1 MSAVGS
7 YDVIVMGG
15 GPGGYIAGER
25 LAHAGLT
32 VLVAEAKSLGGT
44 CLNVGCIPTKSL
56 LNGAKLYAH
65 ALHGEKFGVTAT
77 GVSYDWEAMQVW
89 KTKTVDTLVGGV
101 GAMLKRLKC
110 EVVTGHATLIGPG
123 EVEVDGTRHT
133 SEHVIIATGS
143 EPVMP
148 AFPGTQG
155 NAKVID
161 STGMLAVETVPQRL
175 AVIGGGVIGV
185 EFASLFAALGSQVT
199 VIEMMDEICPFMDA
213 DVAAALRKGIEGDVT
228 FHLGSTVT
236 AVDDATVVFTA
247 RNGEEQRVEADLV
260 LMAVGRRPLVTGWG
274 AEEAGL
280 DVSRFGV
287 VVDDQ
292 MRTNLPNVWAVGD
305 VTGRSLLAHAAY
317 RMGEIASAHIIDTAA
332 ATKAGQVMRWHTI
345 PWAVYSLPEAAGV
358 GLTQAQAS
366 ERYGEV
372 VTATVPLAL
381 SGRFVAENGVKAP
394 GLVKVVGDAATRTVR
409 GVHMLGTYAP
419 ETIWGAVTALETEL
433 SIDDLRQ
440 VVFPHPTV
448 SEGIREAVW
457 AVRG

>member
-1 MSAVGS
+1 MTAVGH

-25 LAHAGLT
+25 LSHAGLK
-32 VLVAEAKSLGGT
+32 VLVAEKDSLGGT

-65 ALHGEKFGVTAT
+65 ALHGAQFGVTAS
-77 GVSYDWEAMQVW
+77 GVAYDWPAMQAW

-110 EVVTGHATLIGPG
+110 DVVKGHATLVGPG
-123 EVEVDGTRHT
+123 KVEVDGELHT
-133 SEHVIIATGS
+133 AEHVIIATGS

-148 AFPGTQG
+148 PFPGTQD
-155 NAKVID
+155 NPKVID
-161 STGMLAVETVPQRL
+161 STGMLAVDEVPQRL

-185 EFASLFAALGSQVT
+185 EFASLFAALGTQVT

-213 DVAAALRKGIEGDVT
+213 EVAGALRKGIEGDVT

-236 AVDDATVVFTA
+236 AVEEATVVFTTKA
-247 RNGEEQRVEADLV
+247 GEEQRIEADVV
-260 LMAVGRRPLVTGWG
+260 LMAVGRRPLVAGWG

-287 VVDDQ
+287 VVDDR

-317 RMGEIASAHIIDTAA
+317 RMGEIASAHIIDTTGAA
-332 ATKAGQVMRWHTI
+332 KAGQVQCAGWSWSSKN
-345 PWAVYSLPEAAGV
+345 PDVYDLELV
-358 GLTQAQAS
+358 
-366 ERYGEV
+366 EV
-372 VTATVPLAL
+372 
-381 SGRFVAENGVKAP
+381 
-394 GLVKVVGDAATRTVR
+394 
-409 GVHMLGTYAP
+409 
-419 ETIWGAVTALETEL
+419 
-433 SIDDLRQ
+433 
-440 VVFPHPTV
+440 
-448 SEGIREAVW
+448 
-457 AVRG
+457 

>member
-1 MSAVGS
+1 
-7 YDVIVMGG
+7 
-15 GPGGYIAGER
+15 
-25 LAHAGLT
+25 
-32 VLVAEAKSLGGT
+32 LVAEKESLGGT

-65 ALHGEKFGVTAT
+65 ALHGAQFGVTAS
-77 GVSYDWEAMQVW
+77 GVAYDWPAMQAW

-110 EVVTGHATLIGPG
+110 DVVKGHATLVGPG
-123 EVEVDGTRHT
+123 KVEVDGELHT
-133 SEHVIIATGS
+133 AEHVIIATGS

-148 AFPGTQG
+148 PFPGTQD
-155 NAKVID
+155 NPKVID
-161 STGMLAVETVPQRL
+161 STGMLAMDEVPQRL

-185 EFASLFAALGSQVT
+185 EFASLFAALGTQVT

-213 DVAAALRKGIEGDVT
+213 EVAGALRKGIEGDVT

-236 AVDDATVVFTA
+236 AVEDATVVFTTKA
-247 RNGEEQRVEADLV
+247 GEEQRIEADVV
-260 LMAVGRRPLVTGWG
+260 LMAVGRRPLVAGWG

-287 VVDDQ
+287 VVDDRI
-292 MRTNLPNVWAVGD
+292 RTNLPNVWAVGD

-317 RMGEIASAHIIDTAA
+317 RMGEIASAHIIDTTA

-358 GLTQAQAS
+358 GLTEKQAG

-372 VTATVPLAL
+372 VTASVPLVL
-381 SGRFVAENGVKAP
+381 SGRFVAENGTKAP
-394 GLVKVVGDAATRTVR
+394 GMVKVVADAATRTVR

-419 ETIWGAVTALETEL
+419 ETIWGAATALETEL